1 MAKRVID
8 VGAPAYMGQYAS
20 LMIIMLAFFIL
31 LNAMSQVKE
40 GGFKS
45 GIGEVKNAFG
55 LAGGLGFFN
64 YAFLGRGGGFAPN
77 PNSDQMG
84 EAGIDKSLLMGDGGT
99 GDTDLEVKGHDKAKY
114 LRIKLPFDFQK
125 FSDKISPQ
133 MAEELKKIGI
143 GFALFDYKMQIRSYT
158 SDYSDAERNKLLS
171 LTRTAQIMRFL
182 NKVAGVPY
190 SKMECSGYSD
200 GRYFSTDN
208 KERTGESAS
217 QGTYFYVFTKG
228 GAKASTESAKQ

>member
-1 MAKRVID
+1 MARKVVD

-31 LNAMSQVKE
+31 LNALSQVKE

-64 YAFLGRGGGFAPN
+64 YAFLGRGGGYAPN
-77 PNSDQMG
+77 PNSDQIG
-84 EAGIDKSLLMGDGGT
+84 ESGVDKSLLMGDGGS
-99 GDTDLEVKGHDKAKY
+99 GDTDLDVKGRDKAKY
-114 LRIKLPFDFQK
+114 LRIKLPFDFPK

-143 GFALFDYKMQIRSYT
+143 GFALFDYKVLIRSYT
-158 SDYSDAERNKLLS
+158 KDYSDVERNKLLS

-182 NKVAGVPY
+182 NKTAGVPY

-200 GRYFSTDN
+200 ERYFSADN
-208 KERTGESAS
+208 KERTGESPS

-228 GAKASTESAKQ
+228 APKASGKSDKQ